1 MGTDHVGAKPNTAQG
16 TSRIDS
22 DEALVPLLLQARLVS
37 ATQVDQAVKRRRD
50 RGGTLLESIFGLG
63 FLAPGDL
70 VNFLLSD
77 PQASR
82 ISLAALKPQSDIIGS
97 LPAAL
102 ARKHR
107 VVPMDKLG
115 ETLLVGMAEPLDRAA
130 LRELAE
136 ACGCDVRTLLVGSED
151 VQSALA
157 LYYGDVSRPEAP
169 SVDVTHLQGAFKLG
183 HVAQLIRNIQS
194 LPALPE
200 TVERVHDAMAD
211 PRSSVAEVV
220 EIITMDPPIAA
231 KVLSVANSAAYGFP
245 QDIKDLNLAVSLLGL
260 RETYTI
266 VLSAA
271 VVDFLNKLK
280 DFDYRVFWLES
291 MCCAAASR
299 IVARAAGRRNM
310 PGVFTAGLLHDLGRP
325 VLWEAVPDLCRQ
337 ISSAP
342 LGDELVRAEE
352 RVIGISHPEAG
363 YELALH
369 WNLPAEIAETIRCH
383 HRPETASVAPEH
395 VAIIALADRMV
406 HAPGEDV
413 DENQEAFKGLESAF
427 ATLGLDIENA
437 EAMLEEYLHLRES
450 ALREVDE
457 E

>member
-1 MGTDHVGAKPNTAQG
+1 MGTDNVGASRPGILPA
-16 TSRIDS
+16 TSRVER
-22 DEALVPLLLQARLVS
+22 DEALIPLLVQARLVS
-37 ATQVDQAVKRRRD
+37 AAEVDQAKKRMRA
-50 RGGTLLESIFGLG
+50 RGGSLLESIFGLG

-70 VNFLLSD
+70 VSFLLND

-82 ISLAALKPQSDIIGS
+82 ISLAALQPPPDVLGR

-115 ETLLVGMAEPLDRAA
+115 ETLLVGMAEPLDGQAVH
-130 LRELAE
+130 ELSE
-136 ACGCDVRTLLVGSED
+136 ACGCEVRTLLVGSED
-151 VQSALA
+151 VQSALTF
-157 LYYGDVSRPEAP
+157 YYGDANRADAVEVS
-169 SVDVTHLQGAFKLG
+169 HLQGAFKLG

-200 TVERVHDAMAD
+200 TVERVHEAMAD
-211 PRSSVAEVV
+211 PRSSVANVV

-299 IVARAAGRRNM
+299 IVAKAAGRRNM

-337 ISSAP
+337 ITSEP
-342 LGDELVRAEE
+342 LGDELVQAEE
-352 RVIGISHPEAG
+352 RVIGLSHPEAG

-369 WNLPAEIAETIRCH
+369 WNLPEEIAETIRCH
-383 HRPETASVAPEH
+383 HRPDSASVAPEH
-395 VAIIALADRMV
+395 VAIIALAERMV
-406 HAPGEDV
+406 HAPGKGV
-413 DENQEAFKGLESAF
+413 DDNHEAFEGLETAF
-427 ATLGLDIENA
+427 ATLGLDMENA